1 MKRKYK
7 GKKINEY
14 IVLKGYCNAI
24 ISIKNVNEKIKF
36 IKINK
41 ELKDEVK
48 IHKRHLKSQ
57 KNEFDRHIEH
67 LELTETQINK
77 RAISKAPTTE
87 EMFFE
92 KEGER
97 QIIKTI
103 WSLPE
108 PQNRRVYMFIVE
120 ELSLTEIAKIENRAI
135 PVIKRSVDRGIK
147 NLQEKLKKFLEQG

>member
-120 ELSLTEIAKIENRAI
+120 ELTLTEIAKIENRAI

>member
-24 ISIKNVNEKIKF
+24 ISIKNVKEKIKF

-48 IHKRHLKSQ
+48 RHKRQLKSQ

-67 LELTETQINK
+67 LKLTETQINK

-92 KEGER
+92 KEG
-97 QIIKTI
+97 IIKTI

-120 ELSLTEIAKIENRAI
+120 ELTLTEIAKIENRAI

>member
-147 NLQEKLKKFLEQG
+147 NLQEKLKKFLEEG

>member
-7 GKKINEY
+7 GKKINDY
-14 IVLKGYCNAI
+14 IVLKGYYNAI
-24 ISIKNVNEKIKF
+24 IPINNVNEKIKF
-36 IKINK
+36 IKINRGLK
-41 ELKDEVK
+41 EETKK
-48 IHKRHLKSQ
+48 HKRQVKSE

-67 LELTETQINK
+67 LALTETQINK
-77 RAISKAPTTE
+77 RAINKAPTTE

-97 QIIKTI
+97 QIIKNI

-120 ELSLTEIAKIENRAI
+120 EFSLTEIAKIENRAI

-147 NLQEKLKKFLEQG
+147 NLQEKLKKILKEG

>member
-147 NLQEKLKKFLEQG
+147 NLQENLKKFLEQG

>member
-1 MKRKYK
+1 M
-7 GKKINEY
+7 
-14 IVLKGYCNAI
+14 
-24 ISIKNVNEKIKF
+24 
-36 IKINK
+36 
-41 ELKDEVK
+41 KDEVK
-48 IHKRHLKSQ
+48 RHKRQLKSQ

-77 RAISKAPTTE
+77 RAISKVPTTE

>member
-24 ISIKNVNEKIKF
+24 ISIKNVKEKIKF

-48 IHKRHLKSQ
+48 THKRQLKSQ

-67 LELTETQINK
+67 LK
-77 RAISKAPTTE
+77 
-87 EMFFE
+87 
-92 KEGER
+92 
-97 QIIKTI
+97 
-103 WSLPE
+103 
-108 PQNRRVYMFIVE
+108 
-120 ELSLTEIAKIENRAI
+120 LTEIAKIENRAI

>member
-147 NLQEKLKKFLEQG
+147 NLQEKLKKILKEG

>member
-24 ISIKNVNEKIKF
+24 ISIKNVKEKIKF

-48 IHKRHLKSQ
+48 THKRQLKKK

-67 LELTETQINK
+67 LKLTEIQINK

-120 ELSLTEIAKIENRAI
+120 ELTLTEIAKIENRAI

>member
-1 MKRKYK
+1 MGRKYK
-7 GKKINEY
+7 GKKLNDY
-14 IVLKGYCNAI
+14 IVLKGYYNVI
-24 ISIKNVNEKIKF
+24 IPINNVKEKIKF

-41 ELKDEVK
+41 KLKEETKKHRRQV
-48 IHKRHLKSQ
+48 KSQ

-67 LELTETQINK
+67 LPLTETQINK
-77 RAISKAPTTE
+77 RAINKVPTTE

-92 KEGER
+92 KEGEK

-120 ELSLTEIAKIENRAI
+120 ELSLTEISKKENRAI
-135 PVIKRSVDRGIK
+135 PVIKRSVDRGMK
-147 NLQEKLKKFLEQG
+147 KLQEKLKKFY

>member
-108 PQNRRVYMFIVE
+108 PQNRRVYMFIAE

>member
-48 IHKRHLKSQ
+48 RHKRQLKSQ

-77 RAISKAPTTE
+77 RAISKVPTTE

>member
-120 ELSLTEIAKIENRAI
+120 EFSLTEIAKIENRAI

-147 NLQEKLKKFLEQG
+147 NLQEKLKKILKEG

>member
-67 LELTETQINK
+67 LKLTETQINK

>member
-24 ISIKNVNEKIKF
+24 ILIKNVNEKIKF